1 MINAKCD
8 NARLQQNKHYA
19 YNLNG
24 KTLQFDSDHTRHFS
38 NRCDITSIYKV
49 AKVVHGN
56 RSDNHCNQL
65 DAQPSVL
72 LVLPATTLF
81 Y

>member
-1 MINAKCD
+1 MHNYNKINIMHTTWKE
-8 NARLQQNKHYA
+8 
-19 YNLNG
+19 NLFSWTVI
-24 KTLQFDSDHTRHFS
+24 TLGIFQTGV
-38 NRCDITSIYKV
+38 TSIYKV
-49 AKVVHGN
+49 EKVVQGN

-72 LVLPATTLF
+72 LVVVLPATTLF